1 MSGKV
6 ATWGKR
12 LVHGDWYRKE
22 CSAPA
27 TQISDGWYVRYEEV
41 GRYDT
46 RSPFG
51 RSRGFVK
58 NYIDWLV
65 NCTATG
71 GNLEP
76 AIWVAPDSY
85 LETVATTL
93 RQMGDWLKENG
104 EAVITIK
111 CKVDFTFTGKWHGN
125 LDEDGPKDIEIL
137 KGFGGIDAKAPGKV
151 RIKGKTFDN
160 LHFHGESEG
169 AGGEYKVQFKP
180 N

>member
-1 MSGKV
+1 MQNKSRLTIISAIFLFGMVLAVGLAIAGGDHMK
-6 ATWGKR
+6 ATEEGTGYLWTEKR
-12 LVHGDWYRKE
+12 GE
-22 CSAPA
+22 EAA
-27 TQISDGWYVRYEEV
+27 TE
-41 GRYDT
+41 
-46 RSPFG
+46 
-51 RSRGFVK
+51 
-58 NYIDWLV
+58 
-65 NCTATG
+65 AT
-71 GNLEP
+71 
-76 AIWVAPDSY
+76 V
-85 LETVATTL
+85 
-93 RQMGDWLKENG
+93 WLKEDG

-125 LDEDGPKDIEIL
+125 LDEDGPKDLEIL